1 MIDRRVISQFIIK
14 FLQKK
19 DESDVQMG
27 MVLAM
32 SKMLYFSDEERK
44 TLGLDGSEG
53 LLTEKPKRGF
63 RQSLISYMMN
73 DDDE

>member
-19 DESDVQMG
+19 DEADVQMG

-32 SKMLYFSDEERK
+32 SKMLDFSEEERK
-44 TLGLDGSEG
+44 TLGLDG
-53 LLTEKPKRGF
+53 
-63 RQSLISYMMN
+63 
-73 DDDE
+73 